1 MIVVSD
7 TGPLNYLILIGH
19 IEILPQLYSSVVIPP
34 AVMEE
39 LTRDSTPA
47 RVRQSISEHPR
58 WLEIRTPAKS
68 ERSLIQL
75 GIGEGQSIDLACEL
89 KADWLLCD
97 DKVARNW
104 AHQYGLR
111 VIGTL
116 GVLKSAEE
124 NGNVDF
130 REAVARLRLTN
141 FRISKE
147 LLESLG
153 IEKSAKRKEH

>member
-19 IEILPQLYSSVVIPP
+19 IEILPQLFSHVVIPP

-39 LTRDSTPA
+39 LTRESTPA
-47 RVRQSISEHPR
+47 RVRQIMSNLPS
-58 WLEIRTPAKS
+58 WLEIRNPTIS
-68 ERSLIQL
+68 ERLLTQL
-75 GIGEGQSIDLACEL
+75 GTGEGQAIELAREL

-97 DKVARNW
+97 DKAARNW
-104 AHQYGLR
+104 AHHFGLR

-116 GVLKSAEE
+116 GVLKTAEQ
-124 NGNVDF
+124 NGHVDF
-130 REAVARLRLTN
+130 KDAVARLRMTN
-141 FRISKE
+141 FRVSRE

-153 IEKSAKRKEH
+153 LEPPAKRKRY